1 MIDIHSS
8 PPPFDFDYLSPK
20 LDEIEMSHHQNQ
32 NQTQLQ
38 HLDNGHQGQL
48 DDQDQGSIKVETTAE
63 RIVEVHGDGEGDE
76 GQEDVSMNNTSLG
89 TSYQGVL
96 IKGWRE
102 KVTNTTSPIRMQHLH
117 INEHSIQGHGLGQ
130 DQNQNQMHTQAMSHS
145 VDLLGQNLYQPYAIP
160 GSGSYPQGQTT
171 P

>member
-96 IKGWRE
+96 IKG
-102 KVTNTTSPIRMQHLH
+102 
-117 INEHSIQGHGLGQ
+117 
-130 DQNQNQMHTQAMSHS
+130 
-145 VDLLGQNLYQPYAIP
+145 
-160 GSGSYPQGQTT
+160 
-171 P
+171 